1 MLSGRKTQLW
11 RMTLVIQKVLI
22 IFGTRPE
29 AIKMSPLV
37 HCFKKQSS
45 FEVKVCVSAQHR
57 EMLDSVLDIFE
68 INPDYDLDI
77 MKPHQDL
84 FDITI
89 NILNGIKQVLEDYKP
104 DIVFVH
110 GDTTTAMSASLAS
123 LYAKIKIG
131 HIEAGLRTYDLTSP
145 FPEEANR
152 QIVDVL
158 SDYYFVPTLEAKQN
172 LMLEHKNESS
182 ICVSGNTI
190 VDSLLFMI
198 QSIENNKN
206 LYQKITDNLSCKY
219 PHYQTKKFILVTGH
233 RRENFGLGFQNIC
246 EALLRIAQNNHDV
259 DIVYSIHPNPN
270 VQQVVRSML
279 ADRKNIFLI
288 PPLNYENFVYLM
300 SKSYFIMTDSGGIQ
314 EEAPTLKK
322 LVLLMRNNTE
332 RPEAVKS
339 GIVKLV
345 GTDIEKICSE
355 AQNLLDNPECIKAMT
370 EIQNPYGDGRACER
384 IVDFIKKTNKGEK

>member
-1 MLSGRKTQLW
+1 MKK
-11 RMTLVIQKVLI
+11 ILI

-68 INPDYDLDI
+68 IKPDYDLDI
-77 MKPHQDL
+77 MKPHQNL

-89 NILNGIKQVLEDYKP
+89 NILNGIKRVLEDYKP

-110 GDTTTAMSASLAS
+110 GDTTTAMSASLAA
-123 LYAKIKIG
+123 LYTKTKIA
-131 HIEAGLRTYDLTSP
+131 HIEAGLRTYDLASP

-158 SDYYFVPTLEAKQN
+158 SDYYFVPTLEAKEN
-172 LMLEHKNESS
+172 LMLERKKESA

-190 VDSLLFMI
+190 VDSLLFI
-198 QSIENNKN
+198 LQSIENNKS
-206 LYQKITDNLSCKY
+206 LYQRIADNLSREY
-219 PHYQTKKFILVTGH
+219 PYYQTRRFILVTGH
-233 RRENFGLGFQNIC
+233 RRENFGQGFQNIC
-246 EALLRIAQNNHDV
+246 EALLRIAQNNPDV

-322 LVLLMRNNTE
+322 PILLMRNNTE
-332 RPEAVKS
+332 RPEALKT

-345 GTDIEKICSE
+345 GTEVEKICSE
-355 AQNLLDNPECIKAMT
+355 AQNLLDSYEAVKAM
-370 EIQNPYGDGRACER
+370 EKIQNPYGDGRACEK
-384 IVDFIKKTNKGEK
+384 IVEFIKSINQEGI

>member
-1 MLSGRKTQLW
+1 
-11 RMTLVIQKVLI
+11 
-22 IFGTRPE
+22 
-29 AIKMSPLV
+29 MSPLV

-57 EMLDSVLDIFE
+57 EMLDSVLGIFE

-110 GDTTTAMSASLAS
+110 GDTTTAMSASLAA
-123 LYAKIKIG
+123 LYAKIKIA

-158 SDYYFVPTLEAKQN
+158 SDYCFVPTLEAKEN
-172 LMLEHKNESS
+172 LILERKKESA

-190 VDSLLFMI
+190 VDSLLFML

-206 LYQKITDNLSCKY
+206 LYQKITDNLSCQY
-219 PHYQTKKFILVTGH
+219 PHYQTRRFILVTGH
-233 RRENFGLGFQNIC
+233 RRENFGQGFQNIC
-246 EALLRIAQNNHDV
+246 EALLNIAQNNPDV

-322 LVLLMRNNTE
+322 PILLMRNNTE
-332 RPEAVKS
+332 RPEALKT

-345 GTDIEKICSE
+345 GTEVEKICSE
-355 AQNLLDNPECIKAMT
+355 AQNLLDNDEAIQIIK
-370 EIQNPYGDGRACER
+370 EIQNPYGDGKACEK
-384 IVDFIKKTNKGEK
+384 IVDFIKSINQERR

>member
-1 MLSGRKTQLW
+1 M
-11 RMTLVIQKVLI
+11 INKVLI

-37 HCFKKQSS
+37 HCFKRESC
-45 FEVKVCVSAQHR
+45 FDVRVCVSAQHR
-57 EMLDSVLDIFE
+57 EMLDSVLNIFG
-68 INPDYDLDI
+68 ISPDYDLNI

-84 FDITI
+84 FDITSD
-89 NILNGIKQVLEDYKP
+89 ILKGMKEVFEDYKP

-110 GDTTTAMSASLAS
+110 GDTTTAMSASLAA

-131 HIEAGLRTYDLTSP
+131 HIEAGLRTRDLTSP

-172 LMLEHKNESS
+172 LILEHKNECS

-190 VDSLLFMI
+190 VDSLLFML
-198 QSIENNKN
+198 QSIETSKS
-206 LYQKITDNLSCKY
+206 LYQKITSNLSCKY
-219 PHYQTKKFILVTGH
+219 PQFQTKKFILVTGH
-233 RRENFGLGFQNIC
+233 RRENFGQGFQNIC
-246 EALLRIAQNNHDV
+246 EALLNIAQNNPNV
-259 DIVYSIHPNPN
+259 DIIYSIHPNPN
-270 VQQVVRSML
+270 VQKVVRSML
-279 ADRKNIFLI
+279 ADKKNIFLI
-288 PPLNYENFVYLM
+288 PPLDYESFVYLM

-322 LVLLMRNNTE
+322 PILLMRNNTE
-332 RPEAVKS
+332 RPEALKT

-345 GTDIEKICSE
+345 GTEVEKICSE

-370 EIQNPYGDGRACER
+370 NIQNPYGDGRACEK
-384 IVDFIKKTNKGEK
+384 IVDFIKNINKEKK